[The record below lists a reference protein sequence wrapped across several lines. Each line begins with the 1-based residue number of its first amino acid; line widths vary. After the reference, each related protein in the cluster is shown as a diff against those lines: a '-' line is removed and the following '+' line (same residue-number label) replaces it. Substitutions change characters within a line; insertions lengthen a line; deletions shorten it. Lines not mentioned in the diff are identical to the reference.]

1 MAGKD
6 DASAQA
12 KILSLQNSMQR
23 VSQMYQKAEAELS
36 ELQFDN
42 EALNM
47 SLTMGQ
53 KTKEILEERI
63 EKQRLKIKKLEEAN
77 SKMHQERL
85 NL

>member
-63 EKQRLKIKKLEEAN
+63 EKQRIKI
-77 SKMHQERL
+77 
-85 NL
+85 